1 MRWGRPWRFDTL
13 RGYTRLTMLSPPSA
27 RFLVIDDHALLRE
40 GVAATIARVQPGA
53 HICQTDSLQATLLDV
68 DAATCDTIV
77 LDLTLPDSQGLATL
91 QAIRNWSPKARIA
104 IVSAHNDLDL
114 AMACIREGACAFVP
128 KQGSLVQFQQALSVI
143 AQGGLYFP
151 RELFVTAQLP
161 AAPVVAPQL
170 TPRQQEVLAQ
180 LLKGCTNPMIG
191 EALGISPET
200 VKLHVSAILAAYG
213 VANRVQLLLACSRDQ
228 AGDASRHPA

>member
-1 MRWGRPWRFDTL
+1 VIHPAPM
-13 RGYTRLTMLSPPSA
+13 SAPPST
-27 RFLVIDDHALLRE
+27 RFLVVDDHALLRE
-40 GVAATIARVQPGA
+40 GVIATILRVQPLA
-53 HICQTDSLQATLLDV
+53 EIIQADSLQAALNEPL
-68 DAATCDTIV
+68 AAQCNTIV
-77 LDLTLPDSQGLATL
+77 LDLSLHDSQGLATL
-91 QAIRNWSPKARIA
+91 QAVRAWSPRARIA

-151 RELFVTAQLP
+151 RELFITADLPAPRP
-161 AAPVVAPQL
+161 AAPSL
-170 TPRQQEVLAQ
+170 TPRQKEVMVQ

-191 EALGISPET
+191 EELGISAET

-228 AGDASRHPA
+228 TH

>member
-1 MRWGRPWRFDTL
+1 M
-13 RGYTRLTMLSPPSA
+13 SA
-27 RFLVIDDHALLRE
+27 AAATRFLVVDDHALLRE
-40 GVAATIARVQPGA
+40 GVIATILRVQPGA
-53 HICQTDSLQATLLDV
+53 LLVQTDSLQATLH
-68 DAATCDTIV
+68 DAQAAQCDTIV

-91 QAIRNWSPKARIA
+91 QAIRSWSPRARIA

-114 AMACIREGACAFVP
+114 AVACIREGACAFVP
-128 KQGSLVQFQQALSVI
+128 KQGSLVQFQQALAVI

-151 RELFVTAQLP
+151 RELFISADLP
-161 AAPVVAPQL
+161 AAPPAAPSL

-191 EALGISPET
+191 EELGISAET

-213 VANRVQLLLACSRDQ
+213 VANRVQLVLACSREQ
-228 AGDASRHPA
+228 AL

>member
-1 MRWGRPWRFDTL
+1 VR
-13 RGYTRLTMLSPPSA
+13 A
-27 RFLVIDDHALLRE
+27 
-40 GVAATIARVQPGA
+40 
-53 HICQTDSLQATLLDV
+53 
-68 DAATCDTIV
+68 
-77 LDLTLPDSQGLATL
+77 
-91 QAIRNWSPKARIA
+91 WSPRARIA

-151 RELFVTAQLP
+151 RELFITADLPAPRP
-161 AAPVVAPQL
+161 AAPSL
-170 TPRQQEVLAQ
+170 TPRQKEVMVQ

-191 EALGISPET
+191 EELGISAET

-228 AGDASRHPA
+228 TH

>member
-1 MRWGRPWRFDTL
+1 MPAP
-13 RGYTRLTMLSPPSA
+13 LST
-27 RFLVIDDHALLRE
+27 RFLVVDDHALLRE
-40 GVAATIARVQPGA
+40 GVIATILRVQPQA
-53 HICQTDSLQATLLDV
+53 EIIQTDSLQATLNAPQ
-68 DAATCDTIV
+68 AANCDTIV

-91 QAIRNWSPKARIA
+91 QAVRAWSPRARIA

-151 RELFVTAQLP
+151 RELFITADLPAPRP
-161 AAPVVAPQL
+161 AAPNL
-170 TPRQQEVLAQ
+170 TPRQQEVLVQ

-191 EALGISPET
+191 EELGISAET

-228 AGDASRHPA
+228 AH

>member
-1 MRWGRPWRFDTL
+1 M
-13 RGYTRLTMLSPPSA
+13 SAPPST
-27 RFLVIDDHALLRE
+27 RFLVVDDHALLRE
-40 GVAATIARVQPGA
+40 GVIATILRVQPLA
-53 HICQTDSLQATLLDV
+53 EIIQADSLQAALNEPL
-68 DAATCDTIV
+68 AAQCDTIV
-77 LDLTLPDSQGLATL
+77 LDLSLPDSQGLATL
-91 QAIRNWSPKARIA
+91 QAVRAWSPRARIA

-151 RELFVTAQLP
+151 RELFITADLPAPRP
-161 AAPVVAPQL
+161 AAPSL
-170 TPRQQEVLAQ
+170 TPRQKEVMVQ

-191 EALGISPET
+191 EELGISAET

-228 AGDASRHPA
+228 TH

>member
-1 MRWGRPWRFDTL
+1 
-13 RGYTRLTMLSPPSA
+13 
-27 RFLVIDDHALLRE
+27 LLRE
-40 GVAATIARVQPGA
+40 GVIATILRVQPQA
-53 HICQTDSLQATLLDV
+53 EITQTDSLQATLSDLE
-68 DAATCDTIV
+68 AARCDTIV
-77 LDLTLPDSQGLATL
+77 LDLSLPDSQGLATL
-91 QAIRNWSPKARIA
+91 QAVRAWSPRARIA

-128 KQGSLVQFQQALSVI
+128 KQGSLVQFQQALTVI

-151 RELFVTAQLP
+151 RELFITADLP
-161 AAPVVAPQL
+161 APRPAPPSL
-170 TPRQQEVLAQ
+170 TPRQKEVMVQ

-191 EALGISPET
+191 EELGISAET

-228 AGDASRHPA
+228 AH

>member
-1 MRWGRPWRFDTL
+1 
-13 RGYTRLTMLSPPSA
+13 MLAPPSS
-27 RFLVIDDHALLRE
+27 RFLVVDDHALLRE
-40 GVAATIARVQPGA
+40 GVIATILRVQPLA
-53 HICQTDSLQATLLDV
+53 EVVQTDCLQATLH
-68 DAATCDTIV
+68 DAQAALCDTIV
-77 LDLTLPDSQGLATL
+77 LDLSLPDSQGLATL
-91 QAIRNWSPKARIA
+91 QAVRAWSPRARIA

-151 RELFVTAQLP
+151 RELFITADLP
-161 AAPVVAPQL
+161 APQAATPSL

-191 EALGISPET
+191 EELGISHET
-200 VKLHVSAILAAYG
+200 VKLHVSAILQAYG
-213 VANRVQLLLACSRDQ
+213 VANRVQLVLACSRDQ
-228 AGDASRHPA
+228 VS

>member
-1 MRWGRPWRFDTL
+1 M
-13 RGYTRLTMLSPPSA
+13 SAPPST
-27 RFLVIDDHALLRE
+27 RFLVVDDHALLRE
-40 GVAATIARVQPGA
+40 GVIATILRVQPQA
-53 HICQTDSLQATLLDV
+53 EILQAESLQAALNAPQ
-68 DAATCDTIV
+68 AAQCDTIV
-77 LDLTLPDSQGLATL
+77 LDLSLPDSQGLATL
-91 QAIRNWSPKARIA
+91 QAVRAWSPRARIA

-151 RELFVTAQLP
+151 RELFITADLPAPRP
-161 AAPVVAPQL
+161 AAPSL
-170 TPRQQEVLAQ
+170 TPRQKEVMVQ

-191 EALGISPET
+191 EELGISAET

-228 AGDASRHPA
+228 TH